1 MFGRKV
7 HRCVCIGIR
16 ARRTGASGV
25 SGTISERGF
34 RAKKH
39 KESGGRA
46 SGTKQLT
53 PWLPPTSF
61 LHLRHNLLSAPFP
74 TRLFLLLSPLVS
86 FFSAALSFFSA
97 VVPPE
102 GFKNNSVNCIPVRRE
117 TEKSG
122 WKKTGW
128 VEVSRMGNRMWE
140 GGEEVAVSIVV
151 APAWY
156 HPGSFLPRK

>member
-1 MFGRKV
+1 M
-7 HRCVCIGIR
+7 GIR

-39 KESGGRA
+39 KENAGGGGGWEGARLRDKTA
-46 SGTKQLT
+46 DAMAAANLV
-53 PWLPPTSF
+53 PPPPPQPLSSLF
-61 LHLRHNLLSAPFP
+61 LLRFLLH
-74 TRLFLLLSPLVS
+74 LFLLLSALVS
-86 FFSAALSFFSA
+86 FFSAALSSFPA

-122 WKKTGW
+122 
-128 VEVSRMGNRMWE
+128 
-140 GGEEVAVSIVV
+140 
-151 APAWY
+151 
-156 HPGSFLPRK
+156 